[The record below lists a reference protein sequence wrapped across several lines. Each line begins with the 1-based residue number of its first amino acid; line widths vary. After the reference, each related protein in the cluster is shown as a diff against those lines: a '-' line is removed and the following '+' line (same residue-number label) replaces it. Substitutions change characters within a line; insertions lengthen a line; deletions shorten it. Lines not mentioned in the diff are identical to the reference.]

1 MKAKDL
7 RDRTTEDLTE
17 LCAMLR
23 KDLFNYRMRNHTN
36 QLDDTSLMNK
46 ARRDIAR
53 VELILHE
60 RDLAGVEETAA
71 DGGNQS

>member
-7 RDRTTEDLTE
+7 RDRSTEDLAE

-36 QLDDTSLMNK
+36 QLDDTSLMRK
-46 ARRDIAR
+46 TRRDIAR
-53 VELILHE
+53 IEHVLRE
-60 RDLAGVEETAA
+60 RGLADAEAPAA
-71 DGGNQS
+71 DGGNQQ